1 MKLSARN
8 NEIRMLEGPLLGKVF
23 LFALPLMV
31 TNLLQ
36 MLYSAADMVIAG
48 MSGVEGAIGSIG
60 TCGAMINFIL
70 NIFSGFAIGTNVVV
84 ARNIG
89 RGDKEATERSVHTSL
104 VMAALFG
111 AICAG
116 VGLLVN
122 RPILKLLG
130 DEGHVLELATLYTR
144 IYFCGAPFLAVSNYM
159 IAILRAKGDTRT
171 PLFILTGTG
180 LLNVCM
186 NLLFVV
192 VLHRSVDGVAYATL
206 IANAANVV
214 LLGIVL
220 MRDPG
225 WCRVSLKKLR
235 IDLAAMKEII
245 RDGLPAGVQGMLFSL
260 SNMLIQSTIIG
271 LNNAA
276 CPGGSSIIDG
286 NAAATNLEGFAYV
299 ATNSVYQASV
309 TFTSQHHGARKYRR
323 IGHAVLL
330 LRDRDGGDR
339 GGRDPAAVPA
349 SAARPVHSERRP
361 ACAGDR
367 LYALLYHAGAVHA
380 AGVYGGRLGRAARA
394 RQVDAVHRDLA
405 DRLVRAA
412 ARMDLSDLPAEPD
425 AVDGVSE
432 LSDHLGADRADA
444 LHGVD
449 DRAKELYAPLAGTY
463 ALAGNGRLN
472 PAIPA
477 GPFAKTVFFMP
488 QRPADLPLPLPAVG
502 LSPPQNRT
510 KKDRPAGRSFF
521 IPL

>member
-1 MKLSARN
+1 MKSFAKSRDMN
-8 NEIRMLEGPLLGKVF
+8 MLEGPLLGKVF
-23 LFALPLMV
+23 LFALPLML

-36 MLYSAADMVIAG
+36 MLYSAADMIIAG

-89 RGDKEATERSVHTSL
+89 RADREATSASVHTSL

-130 DEGHVLELATLYTR
+130 DEGHVLELATLYTC
-144 IYFCGAPFLAVSNYM
+144 IYFAGAPFLAVSNYM

-186 NLLFVV
+186 NLFFVL
-192 VLHRSVDGVAYATL
+192 VLHRSVDGVAYATV
-206 IANAANVV
+206 IANAANVI

-225 WCRVSLKKLR
+225 WCRLELKKLR
-235 IDLAAMKEII
+235 IDRGAMKEII

-309 TFTSQHHGARKYRR
+309 TFTSQHHGARMYQR
-323 IGHAVLL
+323 IGAVMRSCYFVTAMVAFAASVILL
-330 LRDRDGGDR
+330 TFRHPLLGLYIQNGDEMALETAYTRFYVMIAPYFTLAFMEVGSGVLRGLGKSTLSTVISLIGSCVFRLFWIYVIF
-339 GGRDPAAVPA
+339 PLVPQLWMVYLSYPISWALTAATHFTV
-349 SAARPVHSERRP
+349 SMIVRRRYMRMFP
-361 ACAGDR
+361 E
-367 LYALLYHAGAVHA
+367 GAE
-380 AGVYGGRLGRAARA
+380 
-394 RQVDAVHRDLA
+394 D
-405 DRLVRAA
+405 
-412 ARMDLSDLPAEPD
+412 
-425 AVDGVSE
+425 
-432 LSDHLGADRADA
+432 
-444 LHGVD
+444 
-449 DRAKELYAPLAGTY
+449 
-463 ALAGNGRLN
+463 
-472 PAIPA
+472 
-477 GPFAKTVFFMP
+477 
-488 QRPADLPLPLPAVG
+488 
-502 LSPPQNRT
+502 
-510 KKDRPAGRSFF
+510 
-521 IPL
+521 

>member
-1 MKLSARN
+1 MKLSRRS
-8 NEIRMLEGPLLGKVF
+8 NEINMLEGPLLGKVF
-23 LFALPLMV
+23 LFALPLMI

-48 MSGVEGAIGSIG
+48 MSGTEGAIGSIG

-89 RGDKEATERSVHTSL
+89 RGDQNATQRAVHTSL

-144 IYFCGAPFLAVSNYM
+144 IYFAGAPFLAISNYM

-186 NLLFVV
+186 NLLFVL
-192 VLHRSVDGVAYATL
+192 VLHRSVDGVAYATV

-220 MRDPG
+220 MRDTG
-225 WCRVSLKKLR
+225 WCRLELKKLR
-235 IDLAAMKEII
+235 IDTAAMKEII
-245 RDGLPAGVQGMLFSL
+245 KDGLPAGIQGALFSL

-276 CPGGSSIIDG
+276 CPGGSSVIDG

-309 TFTSQHHGARKYRR
+309 TFTSQHHGARRYKR
-323 IGHAVLL
+323 IGTVMRCCYFVTAMVAIAAAAILL
-330 LRDRDGGDR
+330 IFRHPLLSLYIQNGDPLALESAYTRFYVTIAPYFTLAFMEVGSGILRG
-339 GGRDPAAVPA
+339 
-349 SAARPVHSERRP
+349 
-361 ACAGDR
+361 
-367 LYALLYHAGAVHA
+367 
-380 AGVYGGRLGRAARA
+380 LGKSTLSTIISL
-394 RQVDAVHRDLA
+394 VGSCGL
-405 DRLVRAA
+405 RLVWIYLIFPMNPTLWMVYLSYPITWALTAA
-412 ARMDLSDLPAEPD
+412 THFTVSMIVRKGYMRRWPED
-425 AVDGVSE
+425 ASV
-432 LSDHLGADRADA
+432 
-444 LHGVD
+444 
-449 DRAKELYAPLAGTY
+449 
-463 ALAGNGRLN
+463 
-472 PAIPA
+472 
-477 GPFAKTVFFMP
+477 
-488 QRPADLPLPLPAVG
+488 
-502 LSPPQNRT
+502 
-510 KKDRPAGRSFF
+510 
-521 IPL
+521 